1 MEDIDVNI
9 FLEYYVFV
17 HNVMSMSQKTV
28 TQSITQTSGKMNSL
42 KPTSFT

>member
-17 HNVMSMSQKTV
+17 RNVMFMSQKTV
-28 TQSITQTSGKMNSL
+28 AQSITQTNGKMSSL